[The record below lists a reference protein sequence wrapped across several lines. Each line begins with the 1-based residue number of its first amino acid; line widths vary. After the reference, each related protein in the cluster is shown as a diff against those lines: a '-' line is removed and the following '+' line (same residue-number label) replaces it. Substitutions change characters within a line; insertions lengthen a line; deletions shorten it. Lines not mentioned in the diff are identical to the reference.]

1 MAIPEILQYLLQY
14 LIAHPDAK
22 DTLQGILRWWFP
34 GNMDREETEVQE
46 ALDLLVARSWLTQ
59 RRTTPSRT
67 LYGLNKKKLE
77 EIKVFLRER
86 EREAEGHRE

>member
-59 RRTTPSRT
+59 RRTIPSRT

-86 EREAEGHRE
+86 EREADGHRE